1 MCERD
6 MRPTR
11 SSPSVTRFV
20 LCLLIAA
27 FSLTSPLAAA
37 PPNTPAPV
45 PPRGPE
51 RAANL
56 ATIQSLLEARFGVH
70 PLPAKAI
77 QKLHRMTDQQI
88 AQIASLCARITR
100 EAGAPE
106 GNVALLLV
114 TALII
119 LS

>member
-1 MCERD
+1 

-20 LCLLIAA
+20 LCFLIAA
-27 FSLTSPLAAA
+27 FGLTSPLAAA

-56 ATIQSLLEARFGVH
+56 ATVQSLLEARFGVH

-88 AQIASLCARITR
+88 AQIASLCARIAR
-100 EAGAPE
+100 ESGAPE